1 MYCLIAIIL
10 SPLDPADL
18 QFDRFAAFQASRSC
32 GQIVF
37 TSHPLRSYNVP
48 DYIIRHLL
56 QDEGDIAGSEC
67 DMEFFQQQLFW
78 RIAAIFRAA
87 HSSIRFATLLHR
99 ICWNRI
105 RISGTFKSYL
115 VIRDLE
121 QRSATRMSAMSIY
134 EPARSEV

>member
-67 DMEFFQQQLFW
+67 DMEFFQQQLFGALPQSLGQLTHPFASPLYCTAFAG
-78 RIAAIFRAA
+78 IGYGFPVHSRATW
-87 HSSIRFATLLHR
+87 SSE
-99 ICWNRI
+99 
-105 RISGTFKSYL
+105 ISNNGAQHAC
-115 VIRDLE
+115 R
-121 QRSATRMSAMSIY
+121 Q
-134 EPARSEV
+134 